1 MSAAGIV
8 VLVVAALGVGY
19 LAGRRANPRV
29 PTRQQRTS
37 RTVLGRQA
45 LVLALLMAV
54 SQVERSTHRRLRPA
68 MRRGSA
74 PPVNR
79 LRRLARR

>member
-1 MSAAGIV
+1 MSAVGMV
-8 VLVVAALGVGY
+8 VLLMAALGVGY
-19 LAGRRANPRV
+19 LAGRRSNPRV
-29 PTRQQRTS
+29 PTWQQRTS

-54 SQVERSTHRRLRPA
+54 SQVERSTQRRLRPGA
-68 MRRGSA
+68 GRQPATSVA
-74 PPVNR
+74 R

>member
-1 MSAAGIV
+1 MSAVGIV
-8 VLVVAALGVGY
+8 VLLVAALGVGY
-19 LAGRRANPRV
+19 LVGRRSNPRV
-29 PTRQQRTS
+29 PTWQQRTS

-54 SQVERSTHRRLRPA
+54 SQVERSTQRRLRPA
-68 MRRGSA
+68 MRREPASS
-74 PPVNR
+74 VNR